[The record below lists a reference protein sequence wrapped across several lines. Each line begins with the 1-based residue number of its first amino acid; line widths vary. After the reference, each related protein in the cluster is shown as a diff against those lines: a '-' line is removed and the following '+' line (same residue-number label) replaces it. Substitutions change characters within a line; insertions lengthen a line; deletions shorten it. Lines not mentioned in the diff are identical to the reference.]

1 MSGLYGIPALRRS
14 KTWMDNDIYYI
25 VAEGG
30 APAVEEVPVV
40 GGKAAVIRERPDL
53 AEGDETLEPI
63 NPSDLALLLDSWAD
77 VGYARIR
84 APEGPNTVDEPDF
97 LRGAY
102 S

>member
-1 MSGLYGIPALRRS
+1 M
-14 KTWMDNDIYYI
+14 
-25 VAEGG
+25 
-30 APAVEEVPVV
+30 
-40 GGKAAVIRERPDL
+40 
-53 AEGDETLEPI
+53 LESI